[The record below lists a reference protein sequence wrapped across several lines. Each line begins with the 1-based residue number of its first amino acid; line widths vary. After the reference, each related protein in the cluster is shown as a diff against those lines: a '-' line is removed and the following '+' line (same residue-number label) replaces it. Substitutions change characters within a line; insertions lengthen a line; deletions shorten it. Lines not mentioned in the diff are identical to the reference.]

1 VTLGFLTT
9 HSPCAIQENTIPI
22 SEGGSEK
29 SGCQEFECG
38 GLPVGFSRLEEGGR
52 EVRDVHRV
60 RKMLGFEAEAIV
72 LVIDDATGPSIAIKK
87 VTRVKM
93 NARFGRVHLDHPA
106 GVRLAHSG
114 S

>member
-1 VTLGFLTT
+1 
-9 HSPCAIQENTIPI
+9 
-22 SEGGSEK
+22 
-29 SGCQEFECG
+29 
-38 GLPVGFSRLEEGGR
+38 
-52 EVRDVHRV
+52 
-60 RKMLGFEAEAIV
+60 MLGFKAEAIV

-93 NARFGRVHLDHPA
+93 NAWFGRVHLDHPA